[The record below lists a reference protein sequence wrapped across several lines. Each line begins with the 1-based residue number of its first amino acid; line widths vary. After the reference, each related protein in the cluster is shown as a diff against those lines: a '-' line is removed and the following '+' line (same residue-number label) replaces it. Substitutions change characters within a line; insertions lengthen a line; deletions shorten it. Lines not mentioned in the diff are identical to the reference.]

1 MAICITADS
10 TCDLN
15 HLAVQRDIKIIPLKV
30 NLDMDTFLDG
40 VDITPQQIFDFVKE
54 TKMLPRTSAASVTD
68 YEEFFEEHLKG
79 ADELIHFSISQKSSV
94 SHTVACQAAEKF
106 AGKVHV
112 IDSMALSTG
121 QGLLVLKAADMRDA
135 GATADEIV
143 ETINDLRPFVNTS
156 FIPDRLDY
164 LFKGGR
170 CSRMQMYGANLLGI
184 HPLIDMVDGALTSA
198 GKYKGKMPMII
209 KKYVA
214 DLAAKYPKYDKTR
227 CFITHSSADEEI
239 VQAAKEAVAANFD
252 FEVVEE
258 TIAGSIITSHCGKNT
273 LGVLFIHE

>member
-15 HLAVQRDIKIIPLKV
+15 HLAEQRDIKIIPLKV
-30 NLDMDTFLDG
+30 NLDMDTYLDG

-54 TKMLPRTSAASVTD
+54 MKMLPRTSAASVTD
-68 YEEFFEEHLKG
+68 YEEFFEKHLKEG
-79 ADELIHFSISQKSSV
+79 DEIIHFSISQKSSV
-94 SHTVACQAAEKF
+94 SYTVACQAAQNF

-121 QGLLVLKAADMRDA
+121 QGLLILKAADMRDA
-135 GATADEIV
+135 GASVDEII
-143 ETINDLRPFVNTS
+143 ETVNALRPFVNTS

-170 CSRMQMYGANLLGI
+170 CSRMQMYGANLLAI

-214 DLAAKYPKYDKTR
+214 DLKAKYPVYDKTR

-239 VQAAKEAVAANFD
+239 VQAARDAVAANFEFD
-252 FEVVEE
+252 VVEE